1 MRTLSRQSGMSMVEL
16 MVAMAIALIGTII
29 IFQVFE
35 VSEGI
40 RRTTTSGGDA
50 QQNGAIGLYV
60 IENDLRNAGMGFND
74 TTYAGCNATAFDSTR
89 APTNFT
95 LPMVPISIS
104 GGVAATAPDS
114 LSIFYGSQYLVANAT
129 TLTAAMGSA
138 TANVKIIP
146 SGRYGFRTGDLLLL
160 FQPGTANC
168 ELMEVTA
175 LPGSDEITHNAT
187 AYTLDWVTTG
197 PVAATSR
204 FNPAG
209 GSFQFGGVGAAATRV
224 FNLGNPY
231 DKNGVFNLN
240 GPSTPVYNTYAI
252 VGNELRTSSK
262 FSGAAAV
269 AIADNIVH
277 MRALYG
283 LDDGINNNTVTI
295 NPVFVAGDGLV
306 DRFVDAA
313 TFDAM
318 AVKPWQYLVVI
329 RVVLVARSVNAEK
342 PSGGGVC
349 DTTTVATAPTWSGTA
364 FAVAPFNLQ
373 TSLDLSADPNWQ
385 CYRYKAFE
393 TSIPLRNWIWK
404 SS

>member
-1 MRTLSRQSGMSMVEL
+1 MRPLHRQAGMSMVEL

-74 TTYAGCNATAFDSTR
+74 TPYAGCNATAYDSTR

-95 LPMVPISIS
+95 LPMVPVSIT
-104 GGVAATAPDS
+104 GGAGATAPDT
-114 LSIFYGSQYLVANAT
+114 LSIFYGSQYVVANST
-129 TLTAAMGSA
+129 TITAAMASA
-138 TANVKIIP
+138 TANVKVIP

-160 FQPGTANC
+160 FQPGTAFC

-175 LPGSDEITHNAT
+175 LPGVDDISHDSTP
-187 AYTLDWVTTG
+187 YTLDWVASG
-197 PVAATSR
+197 PVGVTSR
-204 FNPAG
+204 FNPGG
-209 GSFQFGGVGAAATRV
+209 GSHQFAGTGVAATRV
-224 FNLGNPY
+224 FNIGNPY
-231 DKNGVFNLN
+231 DKNGVYNIN
-240 GPSTPVYNTYAI
+240 GPSTPVYNTYA
-252 VGNELRTSSK
+252 VTNNSLTVSSM
-262 FSGAAAV
+262 FSGAAAIP
-269 AIADNIVH
+269 IADNIVH

-283 LDDGINNNTVTI
+283 LDDGINNNTVAL
-295 NPVFVAGDGLV
+295 NPFFVAGDGIV

-318 AVKPWQYLVVI
+318 ATKPWQYVAMV
-329 RVVLVARSVNAEK
+329 RVVLVARSANAEK
-342 PSGGGVC
+342 PSGGGAC
-349 DTTTVATAPTWSGTA
+349 DATTAAPSWSGTA
-364 FAVAPFNLQ
+364 LGAAPFGFQ
-373 TSLDLSADPNWQ
+373 TSLSLAADPNWQ
-385 CYRYKAFE
+385 CYRYKVFE
-393 TSIPLRNWIWK
+393 TTIPLRNWIWK

>member
-1 MRTLSRQSGMSMVEL
+1 MSMVEL

-74 TTYAGCNATAFDSTR
+74 TPYAGCNASAYDSTR

-95 LPMVPISIS
+95 LMMVPASIT
-104 GGVAATAPDS
+104 GGGAATAADS
-114 LSIFYGSQYLVANAT
+114 LSIFYGSQYLVANST
-129 TLTAAMGSA
+129 TITAAMGAPTS
-138 TANVKIIP
+138 NVKIIP

-160 FQPGTANC
+160 YEPGAAPVC

-175 LPGSDEITHNAT
+175 LPGSDEITHDAT
-187 AYTLDWVTTG
+187 AYTLDWVSSG
-197 PVAATSR
+197 PVGTTSR

-209 GSFQFGGVGAAATRV
+209 GSHQFAGVGATATRV
-224 FNLGNPY
+224 FNIGNPY
-231 DKNGVFNLN
+231 DANGVYNVN
-240 GPSTPVYNTYAI
+240 GPTTPVYNTYAI
-252 VGNELRTSSK
+252 TNGQLTVASK
-262 FSGAAAV
+262 FSSAAAV
-269 AIADNIVH
+269 PIADNIVH

-283 LDDGINNNTVTI
+283 LDDGVNNNTVTFNAFYI
-295 NPVFVAGDGLV
+295 AGDGIV
-306 DRFVDAA
+306 DRFVDAP

-318 AVKPWQYLVVI
+318 ATKPWQYVAMI
-329 RVVLVARSVNAEK
+329 RVVLVARSANAER
-342 PSGGGVC
+342 PSGGGGC
-349 DTTTVATAPTWSGTA
+349 DTTTVAPTWSGSA
-364 FAVAPFNLQ
+364 LGGAPFNFQ
-373 TSLDLSADPNWQ
+373 TALDLSADPNWQ
-385 CYRYKAFE
+385 CYRYKVFE
-393 TSIPLRNWIWK
+393 TTIPLRNWIWK

>member
-1 MRTLSRQSGMSMVEL
+1 MRTHIRQAGMSMVEL

-74 TTYAGCNATAFDSTR
+74 TPYAGCDATAFDSTR

-95 LPMVPISIS
+95 LKMAPASIT
-104 GGVAATAPDS
+104 GGGANTAPDA
-114 LSIFYGSQYLVANAT
+114 LSIFYGSQYLVANST
-129 TLTAAMGSA
+129 TITAAMTLA
-138 TANVKIIP
+138 TSNVKVVP

-160 FQPGTANC
+160 FEPGAAVC

-175 LPGSDEITHNAT
+175 LVGSDELSHDNT
-187 AYTLDWVTTG
+187 AYTLNWVQPASVGT
-197 PVAATSR
+197 TSR
-204 FNPAG
+204 YNPAG
-209 GSFQFGGVGAAATRV
+209 GSHKFAGVGAAASRV

-231 DKNGVFNLN
+231 DANGTYNLN
-240 GPSTPVYNTYAI
+240 GPTTPVYNTYA
-252 VGNELRTSSK
+252 VTANTLTVASK
-262 FSGAAAV
+262 FSSAAAV
-269 AIADNIVH
+269 PIADNIVH

-283 LDDGINNNTVTI
+283 LDDGVNNNTVTI
-295 NPVFVAGDGLV
+295 NAFYTAGDGIV
-306 DRFVDAA
+306 DRYVDAA

-318 AVKPWQYLVVI
+318 ATKPWQYLAMI
-329 RVVLVARSVNAEK
+329 RVVLVARSAIAEK

-349 DTTTVATAPTWSGTA
+349 DTTTAAPTWSGSNLGG
-364 FAVAPFNLQ
+364 APFNMQ

-385 CYRYKAFE
+385 CYRYKVFE
-393 TSIPLRNWIWK
+393 TAIPLRNWIWK